1 MCACKCPHAV
11 WGACGEQK
19 LEDPLELE
27 SQAAVS
33 GSCVSWELNS
43 DPLEEQQELLFSRAF
58 LMTELSPKPALPFFF
73 F

>member
-27 SQAAVS
+27 SPAAVS
-33 GSCVSWELNS
+33 GSELNS
-43 DPLEEQQELLFSRAF
+43 DPLEEQQELS
-58 LMTELSPKPALPFFF
+58 
-73 F
+73 

>member
-33 GSCVSWELNS
+33 GSCISWELTS
-43 DPLEEQQELLFSRAF
+43 DPLKEHKNFSFQELF
-58 LMTELSPKPALPFFF
+58 
-73 F
+73 

>member
-33 GSCVSWELNS
+33 GSELSS
-43 DPLEEQQELLFSRAF
+43 DPLEEQQELLFSKAF
-58 LMTELSPKPALPFFF
+58 PVAELSPRPALPFFT
-73 F
+73 